1 MALNNSQQDV
11 IAKRRENVA
20 RLRLRGMSMEEI
32 CDGLSRIGIVNE
44 GNNGK
49 PFTRATIKA
58 DLDAMKEEWRKNAGV
73 DTNEHRT
80 RQYAEIQ
87 EIKRFAWTKQDGSL
101 ALSALDKEMKLLGT
115 LQTNIN
121 INMNIEL
128 VQRVI
133 TTIEK
138 AGLNPSDVFEELM
151 NEIALVSTTDSA

>member
-1 MALNNSQQDV
+1 MALNESLKDSIEYRKEQ
-11 IAKRRENVA
+11 VA
-20 RLRLRGMSMEEI
+20 SMRLRGLSLDEI
-32 CDGLSRIGIVNE
+32 SVSLHAKGIYNKKKNAPYV
-44 GNNGK
+44 K
-49 PFTRATIKA
+49 ATIKN

-73 DTNEHRT
+73 DTNEHRS

-87 EIKRFAWTKQDGSL
+87 EIKRFAWSNKDGSL

-121 INMNIEL
+121 ININIEL

-133 TTIEK
+133 TTIER